1 MIKEVKNTINTH
13 KLLEKGDT
21 IVVGLSGGPDSVCL
35 FHVLHKLKSEY
46 AIKLHIVHVNH
57 QLRPVICDEE
67 QAFVEELCRK
77 WETPCYSFKIDCNAM
92 AAETGMSGEEAGRA
106 ARYKAF
112 REVAERVDPQNGKLV
127 KIAVAHNL
135 EDQAETVLLRIIRG
149 TGTDGLA
156 GMGYI
161 RQGEGN
167 TAVIRPLLDIS
178 RHEIEDYLVNNH
190 LDAKR
195 DHTNLEPIYKRNKV
209 RLELIPLLK
218 EKYNENIIEVLAR
231 LANNAWMDREYLRAR
246 AAEGLASALKGQ
258 NTYDCRILK
267 EMAPSLRRR
276 AVVMALADRGL
287 EQDITAVHLNAIDR
301 LIDEDKTGVSIDLPH
316 GYTVR
321 TEYGNVILNHRVG
334 KADDPIEKQADENL
348 RAAMEEIGKHLA
360 FDNDMQIR
368 TRRDGDRIEL
378 AGVGRK
384 KIQDFFVDAKV
395 PREKR
400 DKIPLVVRGNEVI
413 AILGDDFLKAL
424 NSGAEPSGL
433 DRGRTARGY
442 KIKFEEGGKNAI
454 EQTS

>member
-1 MIKEVKNTINTH
+1 M
-13 KLLEKGDT
+13 
-21 IVVGLSGGPDSVCL
+21 CL

-67 QAFVEELCRK
+67 QAFVEELCKK

-112 REVAERVDPQNGKLV
+112 SEVAERVDPKNGKLV

-178 RHEIEDYLVNNH
+178 RHEIEDYLINND

-209 RLELIPLLK
+209 RLELIPLVK

-231 LANNAWMDREYLRAR
+231 LASNAWMDREYLRGR
-246 AAEGLASALKGQ
+246 AAEGLSSALKGQ
-258 NTYDCRILK
+258 NTYDCRTLK

-276 AVVMALADRGL
+276 AVVMALADMGL
-287 EQDITAVHLNAIDR
+287 EQDITAVHLSSIDK
-301 LIDEDKTGVSIDLPH
+301 LIDEEKTGTSIDLPH
-316 GYTVR
+316 GYTAR
-321 TEYGNVILNHRVG
+321 IEYGNIILNHRIG
-334 KADDPIEKQADENL
+334 KAGGSTEKQTVENA
-348 RAAMEEIGKHLA
+348 RSIIEEIGRLLVL
-360 FDNDMQIR
+360 DNDMQIR
-368 TRRDGDRIEL
+368 TRQDGDRIEL

-384 KIQDFFVDAKV
+384 KLQDFFVDAKV

-400 DKIPLVVRGNEVI
+400 DKIPLVARGNEVI

-424 NSGAEPSGL
+424 NSKAEPSGL

-442 KIKFEEGGKNAI
+442 KIKFEEGGKSAI